1 MKVKL
6 GYRKKHPCLTSNWVA
21 DKGINQRKT
30 YNTEYNKPNSHKR
43 RKGKLLDRQ
52 YRKEASL
59 LGQLHKNRPQRE
71 NKLDTDEDRVSRR
84 VRRSQKSRTDQQSS
98 YKIRQSDSR
107 EAEREVKLG
116 QSVWEEFELNWRAS
130 QSSEQEQRAYSAVS
144 LRGWKHGKPN

>member
-1 MKVKL
+1 MSS
-6 GYRKKHPCLTSNWVA
+6 RQR
-21 DKGINQRKT
+21 DKSEKDL
-30 YNTEYNKPNSHKR
+30 TEYNKPNSLKR

-84 VRRSQKSRTDQQSS
+84 VSRSQKSRTDQQSS
-98 YKIRQSDSR
+98 YKIRQRDSR

-116 QSVWEEFELNWRAS
+116 QSV
-130 QSSEQEQRAYSAVS
+130 
-144 LRGWKHGKPN
+144 